1 MREQVIRDR
10 IATILSLLSV
20 LTMYVKYLEEEAL
33 KAYRLLEDPDD
44 DVKLEPLKLDLIKT
58 ILEDNDEIH
67 SSDR

>member
-33 KAYRLLEDPDD
+33 KAYKLLEDLDD
-44 DVKLEPLKLDLIKT
+44 DIELEPLKLDLIKT